1 MNILKILSGK
11 QTIDDTGILVLL
23 NDKDN
28 SIQTYRVINGVP
40 TICNS
45 VLPVPTLEQIIKV
58 SRGD

>member
-1 MNILKILSGK
+1 MDILKILSGK

-28 SIQTYRVINGVP
+28 SIQTYRVINGVSH
-40 TICNS
+40 IYNS
-45 VLPVPTLEQIIKV
+45 VIPVETLEQIIKV